1 MMKMRF
7 PVRAAAVAMAL
18 ILPSIASAQAG
29 FVPQPTPTADQ
40 LAVAMKTLGTNPRD
54 LAALIRAGELSA
66 QLDDGPAAMQFFA
79 RAEKIAPSD
88 PRIAAGRA
96 RALVRMGRP
105 GEALRGFAQAE
116 AAGLAPAGYAGDRG
130 LAYDLTGQA
139 RHAQMEYARA
149 LAAGEDDEVRRR
161 YAISLAISG
170 DAEGAA
176 AMLDPQL
183 RQRDRAGWRAR
194 ALTLAI
200 SGDLAAA
207 EKVAVDMMPGFGTA
221 YIPLFRR
228 LSEIRDPAD
237 RAFAAHLG
245 EFTRSPARMA
255 DATMAPPLPPIATP
269 AAPVRLAQV
278 STPAP
283 AAQPQPSQRRE
294 SQRRNAARERPVR
307 TAAAPVSERF
317 DPLARSRRA
326 EPMRAPAS
334 AARPAA
340 VTPASSR
347 TSIAQAEP
355 VVPAASPPP
364 SVASAQ
370 PPAAAIAALAAP
382 SGGAASGVGTVTVA
396 QVAPPLPERFEVA
409 TPAPTPTPAIAAAA
423 TPSRPVAAQPPVS
436 TPVTGAGVAAA
447 VRSERPASAPAPVR
461 EQSGSDILAAIVSRI
476 AVPASELDVA
486 PIAPAIAAPP
496 RTVPPPR
503 AAAPEPVAAPA
514 ARSGPAKAVEAK
526 GEEVAKPAPK
536 PAPKPKPKPPAEPSR
551 HWVQVAGGAR
561 VADLPKAW
569 SVVVAKAPALLK
581 SRAAWTT
588 PLRATNRLLTGPF
601 DSASEA
607 QQFVNKLAGE
617 GVSAFPFTS
626 EAGQKV
632 EKLPAR

>member
-1 MMKMRF
+1 
-7 PVRAAAVAMAL
+7 MAL
-18 ILPSIASAQAG
+18 TLPSIASAQAG

-40 LAVAMKTLGTNPRD
+40 LAITMKALGTNPRD

-105 GEALRGFAQAE
+105 GEALRGFARAE

-130 LAYDLTGQA
+130 LAYDLTGQT

-200 SGDLAAA
+200 GGELAAA

-255 DATMAPPLPPIATP
+255 DATMAPPPPPIATP
-269 AAPVRLAQV
+269 VAPVRLAQA
-278 STPAP
+278 AP
-283 AAQPQPSQRRE
+283 AAQPQPSQRGE
-294 SQRRNAARERPVR
+294 PSRRSGRERPVR
-307 TAAAPVSERF
+307 AAAAPASERF
-317 DPLARSRRA
+317 DPLARSRRTETA
-326 EPMRAPAS
+326 RSAAP

-340 VTPASSR
+340 VVPASAR
-347 TSIAQAEP
+347 TSIARVEPSTPAMATPSSPTPAPAEP
-355 VVPAASPPP
+355 LVVATTAP
-364 SVASAQ
+364 V
-370 PPAAAIAALAAP
+370 LP
-382 SGGAASGVGTVTVA
+382 SGGVVPGQSPVTVA
-396 QVAPPLPERFEVA
+396 QVAPPLPARVEAV
-409 TPAPTPTPAIAAAA
+409 TPAPMTPPPAPAPAA
-423 TPSRPVAAQPPVS
+423 TVAAPTASLQSPPVAARPAFS
-436 TPVTGAGVAAA
+436 APVTGKGVAAA
-447 VRSERPASAPAPVR
+447 SSTSPAEPTR
-461 EQSGSDILAAIVSRI
+461 EPSGSEILAAIVSRI

-486 PIAPAIAAPP
+486 PIAPSVLSA
-496 RTVPPPR
+496 PR
-503 AAAPEPVAAPA
+503 AAAPEPVAASSVGRESAKPVA
-514 ARSGPAKAVEAK
+514 ARREEAPKAAV
-526 GEEVAKPAPK
+526 K
-536 PAPKPKPKPPAEPSR
+536 PAPKPKAVPKPPAEPAR

-569 SVVVAKAPALLK
+569 STVVAKAPALLK
-581 SRAAWTT
+581 SRGAWTT

-607 QQFVNKLAGE
+607 QQFVNKLAGQ

-632 EKLPAR
+632 EKLPVR